1 MKKIIY
7 IATMFLLACSGK
19 SSAQEVL
26 NQYLQTAAEN
36 NPGLKVEFNEYMA
49 ALEKI
54 PQAGALPDPTVAFG
68 YFISPVETRLG
79 PQNAKIS
86 VSQMFP
92 WFGSL
97 SLKENAAESLAKAK
111 YEMFEESK
119 SELFY
124 DVKSTYYNLYFTKK
138 TISITKE
145 NIDILTSFRRLANV
159 KIESGSASALDAYR
173 IEMEINDLENQ
184 LAQLKDNFNELKL
197 TFNKL
202 LNVDLATDIEIS
214 ELPVD
219 FVLSKQTSLDS
230 ILINN
235 NVLAS
240 YDYQLEGLRY
250 EEQSSAK
257 EGLPRFSL
265 GLEYSFIGEGN
276 AATPDAGQD
285 AFVFPKVGISI
296 PIYRSKYKAKVREV
310 VYLREAKGFEKS
322 DKENRLVILFENAW
336 NDYSDAARRYELY
349 KEQADLAQKS
359 LSILESDYAT
369 SNTDFEELLR
379 MERKLLKYAMELEK
393 AIADKNAALAFIQYL
408 QGK

>member
-1 MKKIIY
+1 
-7 IATMFLLACSGK
+7 MFLLACSGK

>member
-1 MKKIIY
+1 
-7 IATMFLLACSGK
+7 MFLLACSGK

-257 EGLPRFSL
+257 EGLPMFSL